1 MGADILGAH
10 REFIWCTMNKQAF
23 QDPLIVSYLDGRRW
37 MLQAPFRYIDS
48 KYGTITV
55 PTGFTTDYA
64 SIPRLGWSTLGA
76 PEQYALA
83 SIVHDYLYEKK
94 LFTRATADG
103 IFYRGLIESGI
114 DEIRA
119 ALFYAAVRCFG
130 GISWNSNVRN
140 AK

>member
-1 MGADILGAH
+1 M
-10 REFIWCTMNKQAF
+10 MNKQAF
-23 QDPLIVSYLDGRRW
+23 PDPLIVSYIDGRRW

-48 KYGTITV
+48 KYGAITA
-55 PTGFTTDYA
+55 PTGFITDYA
-64 SIPRLGWSTLGA
+64 SIPRLGWSILGA

-83 SIVHDYLYEKK
+83 SIVHDCLYSIQS
-94 LFTRATADG
+94 FPRATADG

-130 GISWNSNVRN
+130 CIGWNS
-140 AK
+140 KELI